1 MDNVQYRNVIGLEGV
16 PTFHDA
22 ELIRIEHCPGSRE
35 LLLEFQRVDGSVGTF
50 RFVGVLSQRMVDF
63 AEQNV
68 VSRLLISPAYSFSAA
83 ELRQWLSWVDGRTD
97 SRPPVVDASM
107 VGQFADDLTSS
118 RRALFVLEPS
128 CGAEAAVVCEAIEL
142 RLETDS

>member
-22 ELIRIEHCPGSRE
+22 ELIRIEHRPSSRE

-68 VSRLLISPAYSFSAA
+68 VSRLLISPAYSFSTA

-97 SRPPVVDASM
+97 SRPRVVDASM